1 MVLSLSFP
9 ALAKSLSYC
18 SCAMSTRSACSSICC
33 VTTSVRF
40 ASSSSLVTLSSLCSS
55 HRAVS
60 FVRAS
65 CKYLLAFSFLVYSSA
80 ICSAAV
86 LPLVLVLEPPLV
98 FLPAA
103 AEAAVTVSCACFRK
117 SAPSAQLLPCAFTP
131 GRAPLLVIPSAS
143 FDNPFFTFCPA

>member
-18 SCAMSTRSACSSICC
+18 SCAMATRSVCSSMLFAT
-33 VTTSVRF
+33 VSVRL
-40 ASSSSLVTLSSLCSS
+40 AMSSSFVTASSLVRF
-55 HRAVS
+55 HRVVS
-60 FVRAS
+60 FERAS

-131 GRAPLLVIPSAS
+131 GRAPLLVIPPAS